1 MCGLAGFIGFKDN
14 AELAEKANKIQQ
26 HRGPDNQSV
35 WHDGY
40 IAFAHQRLSIIDLSE
55 AANQPLH
62 KNDLAVIFN
71 GEIYNYKELQA
82 KLTSEK
88 QVVFQTS
95 SDTEVVLEMYKHYGP
110 GCLDYFLGMF
120 AFAVYDKN
128 SNELFIARD
137 HFGIKPLFYTQV
149 NGAFAFSSE
158 LKTLVTLP
166 GFNKKINAK
175 SLVSCLNYIWI
186 SGNQTMFDGCFKLPP
201 AHYMIYSKSSGI
213 KLVKYWDLQDKDMSR
228 VAADIAGT
236 ANDVANTIES
246 SVKRHMVADVPV
258 SCFLS
263 GGLDSSLISVLAKKS
278 NEHLSTYTIGTADS
292 DKAIEKMPDDEKYAA
307 LLAEMHQ
314 FDHHVIKISP
324 DIIKDLPFMVRHLDE
339 PIGDPAAI
347 NTYLICKAAKEK
359 GVKVLLSGM
368 GADEIFFGYR
378 RQKATLMALRF
389 NLLPK
394 PVKYVIAKV
403 VGLLPVK
410 ISGKGF
416 KFGRWAKR
424 FMSFATMP
432 LNEAYMRSYS
442 YYDSNQLKELVKPD
456 YWSGIDAINKEHEEK
471 FNAKFKNDPINQ
483 ICNTDISMF
492 MLGLNLTYS
501 DRASMAASVEVRV
514 PFIDR
519 LVVTKAMEIPGS
531 LKIKKGISKF
541 ILKKAAEK
549 WLPEKIIYRPK
560 ASFGAPIRSW
570 ISNELRG
577 MVDELLSEESV
588 TKRGLVNYAVV
599 KKLIADD
606 RNGTADN
613 AYQVY
618 QLLTLELWC
627 REYLDAHPGYQ
638 TLNVQINEKQQYVS

>member
-1 MCGLAGFIGFKDN
+1 MCGLAGFIGFKSNIDLAVN
-14 AELAEKANKIQQ
+14 ANRIQQ

-35 WHDGY
+35 WHDDY

-55 AANQPLH
+55 AANQPFH
-62 KNDLAVIFN
+62 KHNFAIIFN
-71 GEIYNYKELQA
+71 GEIYNYKELQN
-82 KLTSEK
+82 KLKSEK
-88 QVVFQTS
+88 QVEFKTS
-95 SDTEVVLEMYKHYGP
+95 SDTEVVLEMYIHYGAE
-110 GCLDYFLGMF
+110 CLNFFLGMF

-128 SNELFIARD
+128 SHELFIVRD
-137 HFGIKPLFYTQV
+137 HFGIKPLFYTQI

-158 LKTLVTLP
+158 LKTLVSVP
-166 GFNKKINAK
+166 GFNKTINAK

-186 SGNQTMFDGCFKLPP
+186 SGNETMFDGCQKLPP
-201 AHYMIYSKSSGI
+201 AHYMIYNSDGL
-213 KLVKYWDLQDKDMSR
+213 KLVKYWDLKDNGVVKTSSNTNSM
-228 VAADIAGT
+228 AD
-236 ANDVANTIES
+236 DVANTVEL

-278 NEHLSTYTIGTADS
+278 NEHLSTYTIGTDDR
-292 DKAIEKMPDDEKYAA
+292 DKKAERMPDDEKYADQ
-307 LLAEMHQ
+307 LAREFQ

-324 DIIKDLPFMVRHLDE
+324 DIIKDLPHMVRCLDE

-347 NTYLICKAAKEK
+347 NTYLICKAAREK

-394 PVKYVIAKV
+394 PLKYLISKMVN
-403 VGLLPVK
+403 LLPVK

-432 LNEAYMRSYS
+432 LNQAYMRSYS
-442 YYDSNQLKELVKPD
+442 YYDTNQLKELLNNS
-456 YWSGIDAINKEHEEK
+456 YWPGIDAINKEHEEI
-471 FNAKFKNDPINQ
+471 FNSKFKKDSINS
-483 ICNTDISMF
+483 ICNTDINMF

-519 LVVTKAMEIPGS
+519 LVISKAMEIPGD
-531 LKIKKGISKF
+531 LKIKNGESKY

-549 WLPEKIIYRPK
+549 WLPHKIIYRPK

-570 ISNELRG
+570 ISNDLKG
-577 MVDELLSEESV
+577 MVDELLSEKAI
-588 TKRGLVNYAVV
+588 TKRGFVNYAVV
-599 KKLIADD
+599 KRLIEND
-606 RNGTADN
+606 RNGIEDN
-613 AYQVY
+613 AYQIY

-627 REYLDAHPGYQ
+627 REYLDSKAA
-638 TLNVQINEKQQYVS
+638 